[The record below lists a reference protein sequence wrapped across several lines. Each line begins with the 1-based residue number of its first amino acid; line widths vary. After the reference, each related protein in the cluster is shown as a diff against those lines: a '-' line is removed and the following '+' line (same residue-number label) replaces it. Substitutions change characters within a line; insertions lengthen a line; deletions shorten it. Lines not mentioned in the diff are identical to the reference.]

1 MGRCPAVTVV
11 PESAGSGDQTD
22 SNELVRTHLPLV
34 GHLVREML
42 VRLPGHVRR
51 DELVSAGTLALVM
64 SARAYD
70 ADRGVPFARFAGI
83 RIRGALIDELRSMDW
98 ASRGVRSGARD
109 LDRVRERLAVALG
122 RTPTR
127 VEIAQAM
134 GIGAREL
141 ATLEA
146 DLHRASVLSLQAL
159 AATSEQDPGP
169 ATADDPESLLV
180 RREELGQLRGA
191 IGALPPRLRLVVE
204 AYFFDQ
210 RKLADIA
217 QELGVT
223 ESRVSQLRSEAL
235 GRLRTILRDGEQ
247 RADVA
252 PTPRRAP
259 VRCGTVSTPR
269 STPAA
274 RLALTTLMGE
284 PRPALASVG

>member
-1 MGRCPAVTVV
+1 MRRHPAVSVV
-11 PESAGSGDQTD
+11 PDPAELGDLAD

-70 ADRGVPFARFAGI
+70 PERGVPFARFAGI

-109 LDRVRERLAVALG
+109 LDRVREQLAVALG
-122 RTPTR
+122 RTPVRT
-127 VEIAQAM
+127 EIAQAM
-134 GIGAREL
+134 GIGVRDLAR
-141 ATLEA
+141 LEA

-159 AATSEQDPGP
+159 ATASDQDCEP
-169 ATADDPESLLV
+169 ASTDDPESLLV
-180 RREELGQLRGA
+180 QREELGMLRGA
-191 IGALPPRLRLVVE
+191 IDELPTRLRLVVE
-204 AYFFDQ
+204 AYFFEQ

-217 QELGVT
+217 RELGVT

-235 GRLRTILRDGEQ
+235 GRLRTILRAGEQ
-247 RADVA
+247 TADVA
-252 PTPRRAP
+252 PAPRRAP
-259 VRCGTVSTPR
+259 ARCVATSSPR